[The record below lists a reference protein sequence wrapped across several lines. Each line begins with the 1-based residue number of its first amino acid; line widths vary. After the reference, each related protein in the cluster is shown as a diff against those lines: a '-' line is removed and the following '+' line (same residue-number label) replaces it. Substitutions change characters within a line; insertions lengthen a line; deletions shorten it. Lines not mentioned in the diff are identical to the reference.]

1 MTEEILDAIKD
12 KTDESCISNLTKT
25 HCENLKKFKREQLP
39 EGTWITTKRFVNK
52 TNRPVPDTMFELFRE
67 FKSQSGSDDH
77 DTMIGWSYDNFH
89 MLEGIFKVALS
100 QRNTTLQTWLS
111 NMADEHTPG
120 DELALYILACMYRRH
135 VYVFT
140 QMFWWTTLLYTLPVT
155 EKELMTRCDIKLVYI
170 WDGVFGELDA
180 IRGPSTMHKMST
192 TPPQKPLTPL
202 ELPTLSTQDSI
213 ADPKATELDLG
224 KPPQNTG
231 ITQSTAEIGTSTSDT
246 SVTSES
252 ASAPH
257 AAEYEQSQPLAMGNA
272 NAVKTSVVIP
282 ESTEGE

>member
-1 MTEEILDAIKD
+1 M
-12 KTDESCISNLTKT
+12 
-25 HCENLKKFKREQLP
+25 
-39 EGTWITTKRFVNK
+39 
-52 TNRPVPDTMFELFRE
+52 
-67 FKSQSGSDDH
+67 
-77 DTMIGWSYDNFH
+77 
-89 MLEGIFKVALS
+89 
-100 QRNTTLQTWLS
+100 
-111 NMADEHTPG
+111 
-120 DELALYILACMYRRH
+120 
-135 VYVFT
+135 
-140 QMFWWTTLLYTLPVT
+140 LYTLPVT
-155 EKELMTRCDIKLVYI
+155 EKELMTQCDIKLVYI
-170 WDGVFGELDA
+170 WDSVFGELDA

-192 TPPQKPLTPL
+192 TPPQKPLAPP

-213 ADPKATELDLG
+213 ADPKATELDQG

-257 AAEYEQSQPLAMGNA
+257 AVEYEQSQPLAMGNA